1 MRKLT
6 QITLFQGTETQK
18 QLHDFDRAL
27 QEALR
32 ADHLNVVR
40 YLVEEMECQLP
51 LVATWDRDET
61 LLISLF
67 QRGGRYALAAFVLAK
82 QQDARQVSRYSG
94 QPLLTMAVTRALAEG
109 RARAPE
115 LDDFIRVLL
124 QSGAGIDVNIEDADL
139 SRRGGIVASKIAQ
152 YLNAII
158 ETWPEFSALHLPDFL
173 MLCGLTI
180 GKIPFSQ
187 MPTKNTDIP
196 LIFDDRSLR
205 ANRAAVMQCY
215 DHYHAIFAGLAA
227 AGEMSE
233 ETQAVLRGMQLL
245 QLLSPG
251 GLQARALAVCR
262 EL

>member
-1 MRKLT
+1 M
-6 QITLFQGTETQK
+6 
-18 QLHDFDRAL
+18 
-27 QEALR
+27 
-32 ADHLNVVR
+32 
-40 YLVEEMECQLP
+40 
-51 LVATWDRDET
+51 
-61 LLISLF
+61 
-67 QRGGRYALAAFVLAK
+67 LAK

-180 GKIPFSQ
+180 GKIPFLKCLQ
-187 MPTKNTDIP
+187 KTR
-196 LIFDDRSLR
+196 IFL
-205 ANRAAVMQCY
+205 
-215 DHYHAIFAGLAA
+215 
-227 AGEMSE
+227 
-233 ETQAVLRGMQLL
+233 
-245 QLLSPG
+245 
-251 GLQARALAVCR
+251 
-262 EL
+262 